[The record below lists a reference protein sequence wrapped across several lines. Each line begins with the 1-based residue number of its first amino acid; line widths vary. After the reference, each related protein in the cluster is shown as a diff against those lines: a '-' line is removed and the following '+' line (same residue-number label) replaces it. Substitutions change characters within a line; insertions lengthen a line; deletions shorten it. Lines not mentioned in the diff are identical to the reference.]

1 MTNIERK
8 LMQEEKS
15 FSSLKRLAER
25 TRKIIEDHITE
36 RIEDHYFADSWE
48 ESSQISRDIERLE
61 EKVLFFTLSLAW
73 KNYLDSKE

>member
-1 MTNIERK
+1 MENNMTNIERK

-36 RIEDHYFADSWE
+36 RIEDHYFATHGKKAPKFRG
-48 ESSQISRDIERLE
+48 ILRG
-61 EKVLFFTLSLAW
+61 
-73 KNYLDSKE
+73 